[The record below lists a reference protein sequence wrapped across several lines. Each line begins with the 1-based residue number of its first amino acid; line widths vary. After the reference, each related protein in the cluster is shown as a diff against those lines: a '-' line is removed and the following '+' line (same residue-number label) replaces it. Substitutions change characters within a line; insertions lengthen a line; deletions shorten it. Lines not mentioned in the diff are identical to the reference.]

1 MTVLSS
7 VRCKVSLMFSNKE
20 VAYGATTSCKNV
32 VETVRRK
39 NNLSSFKSLLV
50 TAGL

>member
-32 VETVRRK
+32 VETVGRK
-39 NNLSSFKSLLV
+39 NDLSSFKSLLV
-50 TAGL
+50 TGL